1 MQAKVMIDRD
11 KLVERK
17 ALRKVVYKKRDAK
30 LEKVR
35 GKDKRGCENI
45 LKDCA
50 PLRCIRVYLR
60 P

>member
-1 MQAKVMIDRD
+1 MIDRD

-17 ALRKVVYKKRDAK
+17 ALRKVVYRKRDAK
-30 LEKVR
+30 REKVR

-50 PLRCIRVYLR
+50 SLRCLRVPLR